1 MAGNDFESPVFGR
14 YSEIRDAFVALVGT
28 RPLLCRMSG
37 SGSTLFA
44 IYRSVQDR
52 NDAAMML
59 GRKHGTLSPVE
70 TIATPAPAPDP
81 ALI

>member
-1 MAGNDFESPVFGR
+1 
-14 YSEIRDAFVALVGT
+14 
-28 RPLLCRMSG
+28 MSG